1 MHDSSQKSQPRRGR
15 PFLNGN
21 AGRPAGSRNRVTRVA
36 DALLTDEAE
45 TLVRKAIELA
55 RRGDVGMLK
64 FLLGR
69 ILPRERAVKID
80 IPNLES
86 ADDVVAATAA
96 IMREVADGHV
106 TPTEGA
112 ALAAIVKM
120 NRDAIDLVDVVRRL
134 DQLEEQRGR

>member
-1 MHDSSQKSQPRRGR
+1 MPGDPPVPGIE
-15 PFLNGN
+15 F
-21 AGRPAGSRNRVTRVA
+21 TRVA
-36 DALLTDEAE
+36 DALLTGEAE

-80 IPNLES
+80 IPNLEF

-112 ALAAIVKM
+112 ALAAIVKI
-120 NRDAIDLVDVVRRL
+120 NRDAIDLVDVVRQL

>member
-1 MHDSSQKSQPRRGR
+1 
-15 PFLNGN
+15 
-21 AGRPAGSRNRVTRVA
+21 
-36 DALLTDEAE
+36 
-45 TLVRKAIELA
+45 
-55 RRGDVGMLK
+55 MLK